1 MMHQSAF
8 RPGSQINGMRTFE
21 AVFESWLNPRLGDI
35 DPRLEWGYCDEI
47 SVDTSAIGGGAVKAT
62 PGAPVDLKVPN

>member
-8 RPGSQINGMRTFE
+8 RPGSQINGMRIFE
-21 AVFESWLNPRLGDI
+21 AVFESWLDPRPGDI

-47 SVDTSAIGGGAVKAT
+47 SGQT
-62 PGAPVDLKVPN
+62 